1 MGTPTHEVPIQFPR
15 IKSSIN
21 VALARFNFTQNRFTM
36 IRKEMMHMKAKGSRI
51 RTLRAV
57 VQWTMFVLV
66 AALAVIKYLKG
77 IGVVIPLPEIS
88 LHAVCPFGGVV
99 TVYEFLATGSLVP
112 KLHTAALILMA
123 LGLVVAFFFGPIF
136 CGYFCPLGTLQ
147 EWIGK
152 LGKKMLGKK
161 YGKLIPPK
169 VDKALRSLR
178 YAVLAMVVYQT
189 AAAAKLVFVEVDP
202 YYALFNFFTGEVA
215 WTAILVLVV
224 TMVLSLFVERPWCK
238 YLCPY
243 GALLG
248 LFNLIRVFPIRRR
261 AETCISCKKCDVA
274 CPMQIKVSTGKAV
287 RDHQCISCHECLSGL
302 ACPVKDTVVVAAGKG
317 GATA

>member
-1 MGTPTHEVPIQFPR
+1 
-15 IKSSIN
+15 
-21 VALARFNFTQNRFTM
+21 
-36 IRKEMMHMKAKGSRI
+36 
-51 RTLRAV
+51 
-57 VQWTMFVLV
+57 MFVFV
-66 AALAVIKYLKG
+66 AALAVVKYLKET
-77 IGVVIPLPEIS
+77 GVVIPLPEIS

-99 TVYEFLATGSLVP
+99 TVYEFLSSGSLVP
-112 KLHTAALILMA
+112 KLHTAALVLMS

-136 CGYFCPLGTLQ
+136 CGYFCPLGTMQ

-152 LGKKMLGKK
+152 LGKKIFKKK
-161 YGKLIPPK
+161 YGKLIPPAADK
-169 VDKALRSLR
+169 VMRYLR
-178 YAVLAMVVYQT
+178 YVVLAVVVYQT

-215 WTAILVLVV
+215 WTAIAVLLG

-248 LFNLIRVFPIRRR
+248 LFNLIRVFPVRRR
-261 AETCISCKKCDVA
+261 EETCINCKKCDAA

-287 RDHQCISCHECLSGL
+287 RDHQCISCHECLSGA
-302 ACPVKDTVVVAAGKG
+302 ACPVKDTVIVSAGKG
-317 GATA
+317 GAEA

>member
-1 MGTPTHEVPIQFPR
+1 
-15 IKSSIN
+15 
-21 VALARFNFTQNRFTM
+21 
-36 IRKEMMHMKAKGSRI
+36 MKVKHSRI
-51 RTLRAV
+51 RILRAV
-57 VQWTMFVLV
+57 VQWTMFVFV
-66 AALAVIKYLKG
+66 AALAVVKYLKET
-77 IGVVIPLPEIS
+77 GVVIPLPEIS

-99 TVYEFLATGSLVP
+99 TVYEFLSSGSLVP
-112 KLHTAALILMA
+112 KLHTAALVLMS

-136 CGYFCPLGTLQ
+136 CGYFCPLGTMQ

-152 LGKKMLGKK
+152 LGKKIFKKK
-161 YGKLIPPK
+161 YGKLIPPAADK
-169 VDKALRSLR
+169 VMRYLR
-178 YAVLAMVVYQT
+178 YVVLAVVVYQT

-215 WTAILVLVV
+215 WTAIAVLLG

-248 LFNLIRVFPIRRR
+248 LFNLIRVFPVRRR
-261 AETCISCKKCDVA
+261 EETCINCKKCDAA

-287 RDHQCISCHECLSGL
+287 RDHQCISCHECLSGA
-302 ACPVKDTVVVAAGKG
+302 ACTVKDTVIVSTGKG
-317 GATA
+317 GAEA

>member
-1 MGTPTHEVPIQFPR
+1 
-15 IKSSIN
+15 
-21 VALARFNFTQNRFTM
+21 
-36 IRKEMMHMKAKGSRI
+36 MKAKHSRI

-57 VQWTMFVLV
+57 VQWTMFVFV
-66 AALAVIKYLKG
+66 AALAVVKYLKET
-77 IGVVIPLPEIS
+77 GVVIPLPEIS

-99 TVYEFLATGSLVP
+99 TAYEFLSSGSLVP
-112 KLHTAALILMA
+112 KLHTAALVLMS

-136 CGYFCPLGTLQ
+136 CGYFCPLGTMQ

-152 LGKKMLGKK
+152 LGKKIFKKK
-161 YGKLIPPK
+161 YGKLIPPAADK
-169 VDKALRSLR
+169 VMRYLR
-178 YAVLAMVVYQT
+178 YVVLAVVVYQT

-215 WTAILVLVV
+215 WTAIAVLLG

-248 LFNLIRVFPIRRR
+248 LFNLIRVFPVRRR
-261 AETCISCKKCDVA
+261 EETCINCKKCDAA

-287 RDHQCISCHECLSGL
+287 RDHQCISCHECLSGA
-302 ACPVKDTVVVAAGKG
+302 ACPVKDTVIVSAGKG
-317 GATA
+317 GAEA

>member
-1 MGTPTHEVPIQFPR
+1 
-15 IKSSIN
+15 
-21 VALARFNFTQNRFTM
+21 
-36 IRKEMMHMKAKGSRI
+36 MKVKHSRI
-51 RTLRAV
+51 RILRAV
-57 VQWTMFVLV
+57 VQWTMFVFV
-66 AALAVIKYLKG
+66 AALAVVKYLKET
-77 IGVVIPLPEIS
+77 GVVIPLPEIS

-99 TVYEFLATGSLVP
+99 TVYEFLSSGSLVP
-112 KLHTAALILMA
+112 KLHTAALVLMS

-136 CGYFCPLGTLQ
+136 CGYFCPLGTMQ

-152 LGKKMLGKK
+152 LGKKIFKKK
-161 YGKLIPPK
+161 YGKLIPPAADK
-169 VDKALRSLR
+169 VMRYLR
-178 YAVLAMVVYQT
+178 YVVLIAVVYQT

-215 WTAILVLVV
+215 WTAIAVLLG

-248 LFNLIRVFPIRRR
+248 LFNLIRVFSVRRR
-261 AETCISCKKCDVA
+261 EETCINCKKCDAA

-287 RDHQCISCHECLSGL
+287 RDHQCISCHECLSGA
-302 ACPVKDTVVVAAGKG
+302 ACPVKDTVIVSAGKG
-317 GATA
+317 GAEA

>member
-1 MGTPTHEVPIQFPR
+1 
-15 IKSSIN
+15 
-21 VALARFNFTQNRFTM
+21 
-36 IRKEMMHMKAKGSRI
+36 MKAKHSRI

-57 VQWTMFVLV
+57 VQWTMFVFV
-66 AALAVIKYLKG
+66 AALAVVKYLKET
-77 IGVVIPLPEIS
+77 GVVIPLPEIS

-99 TVYEFLATGSLVP
+99 TVYEFLSSGSLVP
-112 KLHTAALILMA
+112 KLHTAALVLMS

-136 CGYFCPLGTLQ
+136 CGYFCPLGTMQ

-152 LGKKMLGKK
+152 LGKKIFKKK
-161 YGKLIPPK
+161 YGKLIPPAADK
-169 VDKALRSLR
+169 VMRYLR
-178 YAVLAMVVYQT
+178 YVVLAVVVYQT

-215 WTAILVLVV
+215 WTAIAVLLG

-248 LFNLIRVFPIRRR
+248 LFNLIRVFPVRRR
-261 AETCISCKKCDVA
+261 EETCINCKKCDAA
-274 CPMQIKVSTGKAV
+274 CPMQIKVSTGIAV
-287 RDHQCISCHECLSGL
+287 RDHQCNSCHVCLSGA
-302 ACPVKDTVVVAAGKG
+302 ACPVKDTVIVSAGKG
-317 GATA
+317 GAEA